1 MLRCLWGYGRGGVDY
16 LKSSHNFRKFV
27 MVNFSTT
34 VVNDEY
40 NPVSAIAQYIQSNVK
55 QEHSKEGFFSVVLCC
70 RGSGGMGK
78 CSRGG

>member
-1 MLRCLWGYGRGGVDY
+1 
-16 LKSSHNFRKFV
+16 

-55 QEHSKEGFFSVVLCC
+55 QEHSKEGFFSVVFMSEQAMWGTAIQTVGHGLSEAPITYWNNNKVIAEG
-70 RGSGGMGK
+70 RL
-78 CSRGG
+78 